1 MKLTPLPPEAGLTH
15 IQCSGEITQ
24 QALWESDNPLEP
36 MLGANGFGDKVF
48 LNLDQVDY
56 IDSAGVGWLIT
67 CHKHFRDAGG
77 ILVLHSIPIQV
88 HQIFQLLQ
96 MHKVLNLAKD
106 LAAARTLSEGGTH
119 G

>member
-1 MKLTPLPPEAGLTH
+1 MKLALLPSEPGLTH
-15 IQCSGEITQ
+15 IQCIGEITQ
-24 QALWESDNPLEP
+24 HALWESDDPLEKL
-36 MLGANGFGDKVF
+36 LGPSGFGGKV
-48 LNLDQVDY
+48 LVDLEQVDY

-67 CHKHFRDAGG
+67 CHKQFRDAGG

-106 LAAARTLSEGGTH
+106 LAAAAALAAGGTH